1 MRGLTGKTA
10 IVTGGASGI
19 GRAICRRL
27 GMEGCIVGI
36 FDIDAEGAVETGRLV
51 TEGGGTAHPQTVD
64 IGDYRAVEEAFAA
77 FETTAGQTVT
87 LANNAGWDQPF
98 NFIDTEIGRE
108 TGGERGC

>member
-1 MRGLTGKTA
+1 MRISDWSSDVCSSDQPSRRAKLCLCPCRRKAEMRGLTGKTA

-51 TEGGGTAHPQTVD
+51 TEGGGT
-64 IGDYRAVEEAFAA
+64 
-77 FETTAGQTVT
+77 
-87 LANNAGWDQPF
+87 
-98 NFIDTEIGRE
+98 EIGRASCR
-108 TGGERGC
+108 ERGCRYV